1 MEGNNPNNTDNYM
14 PQEIPIPGVSD
25 TSTSV
30 QQAQIDPYGQQQN
43 NLYGQQ
49 AQTDPYGQQL
59 QNNPYGQQPQN
70 NPYVQQQNNPYG
82 QQPQNDPYGN
92 AYQYGPY
99 QNQGNL
105 NGQQFQ
111 PYNPQGQKKG
121 AAKIIIAVACVCVAL
136 VAVGVGVM
144 AYLRNRPEYILSKA
158 FMNLGNEFTQTSNPM
173 VEKLGSDD
181 LLLMMEEDGYHMDSK
196 LNFFVDL
203 PMIGDTTLGV
213 DTDIYKDMQAK
224 ELNAETSVSV
234 INYEFAHLNIY
245 ANDEVFCFSIPELFV
260 EDMYIDNE
268 NVVSQFNDSILAEY
282 SEPSDA
288 EEFSIDLFP
297 DKDERISMKDWKSF
311 NTAFKHIESD
321 LSACKDG
328 MTIEKVEKGLYRVT
342 FPQKETNRLVKN
354 YIKEYS
360 ELYEM
365 TGDMEFFDNYDEWIT
380 SDVSFLFEISPGNRI
395 ESIMLEESVKMLDD
409 GAAVSAEIF
418 FLGESRSIDKIQ
430 GKLSVDGVDGET
442 RAIICQIVQDV
453 AEDDY
458 QLAID
463 IKYSGDDSETK
474 IKYMMNCDAVN
485 DTIDMTASVKDDWD
499 SWDMVLEGSLD
510 DIVKGESMK
519 FELDKLTFSMDD
531 EELFKI
537 SGDIEIEPIKGK
549 IKQSVKPKTAFF
561 EMTLSD
567 WEDIL
572 DEIDDEYGSLL
583 NALW

>member
-1 MEGNNPNNTDNYM
+1 MEGNNQNNTDNYM

-25 TSTSV
+25 TDNSFV
-30 QQAQIDPYGQQQN
+30 QQNLG
-43 NLYGQQ
+43 NLYEQQ
-49 AQTDPYGQQL
+49 

-70 NPYVQQQNNPYG
+70 NPYG
-82 QQPQNDPYGN
+82 QQPHNDPYGN
-92 AYQYGPY
+92 TYQYGSY

-105 NGQQFQ
+105 KGQQFQ

-121 AAKIIIAVACVCVAL
+121 AAKIIIAVVCVCVAL
-136 VAVGVGVM
+136 VAVGVGVI
-144 AYLRNRPEYILSKA
+144 AYLRSTPEYILSKA
-158 FMNLGNEFTQTSNPM
+158 FINLSSEISQVHNPM
-173 VEKLGSDD
+173 AEKLGSDD
-181 LLLMMEEDGYHMDSK
+181 LLLMMEEDGYHMDTE
-196 LNFFVDL
+196 LNFSVDL
-203 PMIGDTTLGV
+203 PMIGDTTLGI
-213 DTDIYKDMQAK
+213 DTDFYKDMQAK

-268 NVVSQFNDSILAEY
+268 NVVSQFNDSILAEF
-282 SEPSDA
+282 SEYSDA
-288 EEFSIDLFP
+288 EDFSIDLFP
-297 DKDERISMKDWKSF
+297 DKDERISMRDWKSL
-311 NTAFKHIESD
+311 NTAFKQVESD
-321 LSACKDG
+321 LAACKDG
-328 MTIEKVEKGLYRVT
+328 MTIEKVEKGLYRMT

-354 YIKEYS
+354 YMKEYG

-365 TGDMEFFDNYDEWIT
+365 TGDMEFFDDYDEWIT
-380 SDVSFLFEISPGNRI
+380 SDVSLLFEISSGNHI
-395 ESIMLEESVKMLDD
+395 ESIMLEEPVKMLDD
-409 GAAVSAEIF
+409 EAAVFAEIF

-442 RAIICQIVQDV
+442 REIIGQIIQDV
-453 AEDDY
+453 TADDY
-458 QLAID
+458 QLTMD

-474 IKYMMNCDAVN
+474 IKYVMNCDAVN
-485 DTIDMTASVKDDWD
+485 DKIDMTASVKDDMD
-499 SWDMVLEGSLD
+499 SWNMVLEGSFD

-519 FELDKLTFSMDD
+519 FELDELTFSMDD

-537 SGDIEIEPIKGK
+537 SGDIKVEPIKSK
-549 IKQSVKPKTAFF
+549 IKPSVKPKTAFF

-572 DEIDDEYGSLL
+572 DKIDDEYGSLL

>member
-1 MEGNNPNNTDNYM
+1 MEGNNQNNTDNYI
-14 PQEIPIPGVSD
+14 PQEIPIPGVSYMND
-25 TSTSV
+25 ASV
-30 QQAQIDPYGQQQN
+30 
-43 NLYGQQ
+43 
-49 AQTDPYGQQL
+49 
-59 QNNPYGQQPQN
+59 
-70 NPYVQQQNNPYG
+70 QQNNPYG
-82 QQPQNDPYGN
+82 QQPQNAPYGN
-92 AYQYGPY
+92 AYQYGTY

-121 AAKIIIAVACVCVAL
+121 AAKIIIAVVCVCVAL
-136 VAVGVGVM
+136 IAVGAGVVV
-144 AYLRNRPEYILSKA
+144 YLRSTPEYILSKA
-158 FMNLGNEFTQTSNPM
+158 FMNLGSEISQVHNPM
-173 VEKLGSDD
+173 AEKLGSDE
-181 LLLMMEEDGYHMDSK
+181 LLLMMEEDGYHMDTEF
-196 LNFFVDL
+196 NFSMEL
-203 PMIGDTTLGV
+203 PIIGDTTLGI
-213 DTDIYKDMQAK
+213 DTDFYKDMQVK

-260 EDMYIDNE
+260 EDMYVDNE

-282 SEPSDA
+282 SDPSDA
-288 EEFSIDLFP
+288 EDFSIDLFP

-311 NTAFKHIESD
+311 NTVFKHIESD
-321 LSACKDG
+321 LAACKDG

-354 YIKEYS
+354 YMKEYG

-365 TGDMEFFDNYDEWIT
+365 TGDMEFFDDYDEWIT
-380 SDVSFLFEISPGNRI
+380 SDVSLLFETSSGNHI
-395 ESIMLEESVKMLDD
+395 ESIMLEEPVKMLDD
-409 GAAVSAEIF
+409 EAAVLAEIF

-430 GKLSVDGVDGET
+430 GKLSIDGIDGET
-442 RAIICQIVQDV
+442 REIIGQIMQDMT
-453 AEDDY
+453 ADDY
-458 QLAID
+458 QLTMD

-474 IKYMMNCDAVN
+474 IKYVMNCNAVN
-485 DTIDMTASVKDDWD
+485 DKIDMKASVKDDWD
-499 SWDMVLEGSLD
+499 SWDMVLVGSFD

-519 FELDKLTFSMDD
+519 FELDKLIFSMDD

-537 SGDIEIEPIKGK
+537 SGDIEVEPIKSK
-549 IKQSVKPKTAFF
+549 IKPSVKPKTAFF